1 MADAETERGAAAPW
15 LREAKADVTDLSI
28 EKMPLLDDALE
39 HFANSAGASLEGL
52 FGVGVSATIDGIEE
66 TTTYELLGAYQDHL
80 AAVLNCASL
89 DARLLL
95 ILDPEVVDFVVR
107 SIFDAGPAREDS
119 LAEDGA
125 AKRPRSDL
133 ESCLI
138 GEFAKLLTTT
148 LRDALA
154 PSTALD
160 IAFESL
166 EELSDPR
173 ILGPRDTQ
181 AIGAKVTI
189 TTSVGACVVIVAL
202 PQALLGPIS
211 QKLAK
216 GAAPET
222 MTSDPKWTRQMQFG
236 VTQARIGLTAILD
249 EFEMTLGE
257 VSRLAVGQVLDLSGD
272 GRGQIRIEC
281 EERGV
286 FHCKLGEQNDRY
298 ALEIEDIIIRE
309 PDAALNSA
317 SAP

>member
-15 LREAKADVTDLSI
+15 LREAKADATGLSI
-28 EKMPLLDDALE
+28 EKMPLLDAALE
-39 HFANSAGASLEGL
+39 QFAVSAGASLAGL
-52 FGVGVSATIDGIEE
+52 FGVGVSATIDGIEA

-80 AAVLNCASL
+80 AAALNCASL
-89 DARLLL
+89 DARLLI
-95 ILDPEVVDFVVR
+95 ILDPGVVDFVVR
-107 SIFDAGPAREDS
+107 SIFDAGPVREDAPS
-119 LAEDGA
+119 EPGA
-125 AKRPRSDL
+125 GERPRSDL

-138 GEFAKLLTTT
+138 GEFARLLTTM

-166 EELSDPR
+166 EELSDPQ
-173 ILGPRDTQ
+173 ILGPRDMQ

-189 TTSVGACVVIVAL
+189 RTSAGECVVIVAL

-211 QKLAK
+211 EKLAK
-216 GAAPET
+216 SAAPGT
-222 MTSDPKWTRQMQFG
+222 MKSDPKWTRQMQFG
-236 VTQARIGLTAILD
+236 VTQAQIGLTAILD

-298 ALEIEDIIIRE
+298 ALEIEDIIIHE
-309 PDAALNSA
+309 PDAGLNSA